1 MLEWLSQNLAT
12 VIIVAV
18 LAVIFG
24 LLLYSLIRDKK
35 AGRSSC
41 GGGCAGCANA
51 CYCHPQAAAKDPRAD
66 KKEPAADAKSQTE
79 AHANPQKGGN

>member
-24 LLLYSLIRDKK
+24 LMLRSLIRDKK
-35 AGRSSC
+35 AGKSSC
-41 GGGCAGCANA
+41 CGGCAGCANA
-51 CYCHPQAAAKDPRAD
+51 CYCHPQAAAKDPHAE
-66 KKEPAADAKSQTE
+66 KKEPESE
-79 AHANPQKGGN
+79 ARVKAQKGGN